1 MYVIKPRSIYLYIAL
16 FIGVAALST
25 SAIFVKLSAAPAPIV
40 AFYRMLFSTILIL
53 PWLIFNKHSLPEL
66 RSMKRRE
73 LYTMILSGVLLG
85 VHFVLWFESLR
96 YTSVASSTVLVTL
109 QPIFAFAGSYFLFGE
124 RLRKMAIL
132 GGVLSIVG
140 SFVIGI
146 GDFRIGGIALLGDV
160 LALLGAAVI
169 TIYFL
174 IGKSVRQVYSLPV
187 YTFIV
192 YLSSSVFLALYCAVL
207 DAPFI
212 GYADQDWLLFLGLA
226 VVPTLFGQT
235 VMNGLI
241 RWMSASTISMSI
253 LGEPVGTCI
262 LAYLILGDQLTMEQW
277 IGSCVILIGILVY
290 TLSTR
295 TKETK
300 VSPEISSHTA

>member
-1 MYVIKPRSIYLYIAL
+1 MIKPRSIYLYIAL

-40 AFYRMLFSTILIL
+40 AFYRMLFSTVLIL
-53 PWLIFNKHSLPEL
+53 PWLFLHKHSLSEF

-124 RLRKMAIL
+124 RLRKMAII
-132 GGVLSIVG
+132 GGILSIIG
-140 SFVIGI
+140 SFIIGI

-207 DAPFI
+207 GTSFI

-226 VVPTLFGQT
+226 VIPTLFGQT

-262 LAYLILGDQLTMEQW
+262 LAYLILGDKLTIEQW
-277 IGSCVILIGILVY
+277 IGSCVILFGILVY

-295 TKETK
+295 TKEAK
-300 VSPEISSHTA
+300 VSSEIPSQTA